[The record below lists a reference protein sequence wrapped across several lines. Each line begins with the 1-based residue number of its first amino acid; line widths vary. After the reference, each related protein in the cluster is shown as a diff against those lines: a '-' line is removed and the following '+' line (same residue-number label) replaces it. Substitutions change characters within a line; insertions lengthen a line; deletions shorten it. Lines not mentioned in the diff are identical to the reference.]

1 MKTLIGILLAAAAFA
16 AEPKEIPLYPGV
28 APGSENATY
37 AEQETIGPQDHIR
50 RISNI
55 THPVLLVYLPEA
67 AIATGTAWIV
77 APGGG
82 FRYLAIDY
90 EGTDVARWLN
100 ANGIAAFVLKYRVAR
115 TGDDGE
121 KDPAIAQDRRQVAT
135 GFALADGQQAVRVV
149 RSHAAE
155 WGIAPDRIGVIGFS
169 AGGYVAA
176 AVALHH
182 DAANRPNFAA
192 PIYPAVLGDITV
204 LPDAPPLFLVHADN
218 DVTLSSVD
226 NTVRLY
232 TAWKKA
238 NIPAEMHIYL
248 KGAHGFGMKKLDLPT
263 DTWVDRF
270 KLIFYTMPAEVV
282 HFQ

>member
-1 MKTLIGILLAAAAFA
+1 MRTLIGILLAATAIA
-16 AEPKEIPLYPGV
+16 AEPKEIPLYPGA

-37 AEQETIGPQDHIR
+37 PEQETIGPQDHVR

-55 THPVLLVYLPEA
+55 THPVLLAYLPESA
-67 AIATGTAWIV
+67 KATGTAWIV

-100 ANGIAAFVLKYRVAR
+100 ANGVAAFVLKYRVAR

-121 KDPAIAQDRRQVAT
+121 KDPATAQDRRKVAT
-135 GFALADGQQAVRVV
+135 DWALADGQQAVRVV

-182 DAANRPNFAA
+182 DAGSRPNFAA
-192 PIYPAVLGDITV
+192 PIYPAVLGDVTV
-204 LPDAPPLFLVHADN
+204 PADAPPLFLVHADN
-218 DVTLSSVD
+218 DATLSSVD

-248 KGAHGFGMKKLDLPT
+248 KGAHGFGMRKLDLPT

-270 KLIFYTMPAEVV
+270 KDWLALEGLLKPLR
-282 HFQ
+282 

>member
-1 MKTLIGILLAAAAFA
+1 MKTLIGILLVTAAFA
-16 AEPKEIPLYPGV
+16 AEPKEIPLYPGA

-37 AEQETIGPQDHIR
+37 AEQQTIGPQDNIR

-55 THPVLLVYLPEA
+55 THPVLLAYLPESA
-67 AIATGTAWIV
+67 KATGTAWIV
-77 APGGG
+77 CPGGG

-90 EGTDVARWLN
+90 EGTDLARWLN
-100 ANGIAAFVLKYRVAR
+100 ANGIAAFVLKYRVMR

-121 KDPAIAQDRRQVAT
+121 KDPATAAERRKMAQAF
-135 GFALADGQQAVRVV
+135 GLADGQQAVRLV

-155 WGIAPDRIGVIGFS
+155 WGIAPDRIGIIGFS

-176 AVALHH
+176 VVAMHH
-182 DAANRPNFAA
+182 DGASRPNFAA
-192 PIYPAVLGDITV
+192 PIYPAVPPDIDV
-204 LPDAPPLFLVHADN
+204 PADAPPLFLAQADN
-218 DVTLSSVD
+218 DASLLTVD
-226 NTVRLY
+226 TAVRLY

-248 KGAHGFGMKKLDLPT
+248 KGAHGFGMRKLDLPT

-270 KLIFYTMPAEVV
+270 HDWLGLEGLLKPVR
-282 HFQ
+282 